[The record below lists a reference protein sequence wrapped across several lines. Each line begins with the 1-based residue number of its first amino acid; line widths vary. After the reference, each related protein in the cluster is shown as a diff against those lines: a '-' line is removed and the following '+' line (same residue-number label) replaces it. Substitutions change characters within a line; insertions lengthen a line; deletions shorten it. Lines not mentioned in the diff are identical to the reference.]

1 MTKHDDMPALIGSAG
16 SSGREG
22 YAHYMRLGG
31 TRNFNGWEVARR
43 RLSEA
48 PDSRVP
54 VPSTKALSV
63 PMGDYKGLT
72 MGYFDIE
79 TTFSNEPVVLY
90 AAVMDA
96 FGQLSQFP
104 CGPDWT
110 DDRELVRAYA
120 DALSKYDILLSWNG
134 ILFDIPVLNA
144 RLAYWQAQDGIG
156 PRRVDP
162 NMHID
167 LMYYA
172 TGRFNKL
179 GRKSLQNVSE
189 YFAVGSEKTPLRI
202 RTWNG
207 AMQGKPEDYAKIVE
221 HCDRDVQVL
230 RDVFPVLKQHIRNIH
245 RGG

>member
-1 MTKHDDMPALIGSAG
+1 MTKHDDRVALEASTGVAG
-16 SSGREG
+16 LEG
-22 YAHYMRLGG
+22 YRLYKQLGG
-31 TRNFNGWEVARR
+31 TRNYNGWEVARR
-43 RLSEA
+43 RLEA
-48 PDSRVP
+48 PALLHSL
-54 VPSTKALSV
+54 PSTEPLVV

-72 MGYFDIE
+72 MGFFDIE

-90 AAVMDA
+90 AAIMDS
-96 FGQLSQFP
+96 FGRLQQFP
-104 CGPDWT
+104 CGDDWT

-120 DALSKYDILLSWNG
+120 EALNSYDILVSWNG
-134 ILFDIPVLNA
+134 ILFDIAVLNS
-144 RLAYWQAQDGIG
+144 RLAYWQAQDGKG

-172 TGRFNKL
+172 TGRFNRL

-189 YFAVGSEKTPLRI
+189 YFEVGSEKTPLRI

>member
-1 MTKHDDMPALIGSAG
+1 MTKHDDRVALEASASVPG
-16 SSGREG
+16 LDGF
-22 YAHYMRLGG
+22 RLYQSHGG

-43 RLSEA
+43 RIGAATELT
-48 PDSRVP
+48 P
-54 VPSTKALSV
+54 VPTTEPLIV
-63 PMGDYKGLT
+63 PLGEYKGLT
-72 MGYFDIE
+72 MGFFDIE

-90 AAVMDA
+90 AAVMDS
-96 FGQLSQFP
+96 FGRLSQFAA
-104 CGPDWT
+104 GEDWT

-120 DALSKYDILLSWNG
+120 EALASYDILVSWNG

-144 RLAYWQAQDGIG
+144 RLAYWQAQDGKG

-189 YFAVGSEKTPLRI
+189 YFDVGSEKTPLRVRI
-202 RTWNG
+202 WNG
-207 AMQGKPEDYAKIVE
+207 AMAGKPEDYAKIVE

-230 RDVFPVLKQHIRNIH
+230 RDVFPVMKQHIRNIH

>member
-1 MTKHDDMPALIGSAG
+1 VTTGPTTESWA
-16 SSGREG
+16 E
-22 YAHYMRLGG
+22 LG
-31 TRNFNGWEVARR
+31 
-43 RLSEA
+43 
-48 PDSRVP
+48 
-54 VPSTKALSV
+54 
-63 PMGDYKGLT
+63 
-72 MGYFDIE
+72 
-79 TTFSNEPVVLY
+79 
-90 AAVMDA
+90 
-96 FGQLSQFP
+96 
-104 CGPDWT
+104 
-110 DDRELVRAYA
+110 
-120 DALSKYDILLSWNG
+120 KYDILLSWNG

-189 YFAVGSEKTPLRI
+189 YFEVGSEKTPLRV

>member
-1 MTKHDDMPALIGSAG
+1 MTKHDDSAALIGSANVG
-16 SSGREG
+16 GQEG
-22 YAHYMRLGG
+22 YALYRSLGG

-43 RLSEA
+43 RIDA
-48 PDSRVP
+48 PSSGVP
-54 VPSTKALSV
+54 VPTTEPLIV
-63 PMGDYKGLT
+63 PLGEYKGLT
-72 MGYFDIE
+72 MGFFDIE

-90 AAVMDA
+90 AAVMDS
-96 FGQLSQFP
+96 FGRLSQFAA
-104 CGPDWT
+104 GDDWT

-120 DALSKYDILLSWNG
+120 EALSAYDILVSWNG

-144 RLAYWQAQDGIG
+144 RLAYWQAQDGKG

-189 YFAVGSEKTPLRI
+189 YFDVGSEKTPLRVRI
-202 RTWNG
+202 WNG
-207 AMQGKPEDYAKIVE
+207 AMAGKPEDYAKIVE

-230 RDVFPVLKQHIRNIH
+230 RDVFPVMKQHIRNIH

>member
-1 MTKHDDMPALIGSAG
+1 MTKHDDRIALEASASIGG
-16 SSGREG
+16 VEG
-22 YAHYMRLGG
+22 YRYYKQLGG
-31 TRNFNGWEVARR
+31 TRNYNGWEVARR
-43 RLSEA
+43 RIDVA
-48 PDSRVP
+48 PSLTP
-54 VPSTKALSV
+54 VPTTEPMVV

-90 AAVMDA
+90 AAVMDS
-96 FGQLSQFP
+96 FGRLSQFS
-104 CGPDWT
+104 CGEDWT

-120 DALSKYDILLSWNG
+120 EALNSYDILVSWNG

-144 RLAYWQAQDGIG
+144 RLAYWQAQDGKG

-189 YFAVGSEKTPLRI
+189 YFEVQNEKTPLRI
-202 RTWNG
+202 RQWNG

-221 HCDRDVQVL
+221 HCDADVAVL

>member
-1 MTKHDDMPALIGSAG
+1 MSKHDDIAALVGSASG
-16 SSGREG
+16 SGKEG
-22 YAHYMRLGG
+22 YSHYVRLGG

-43 RLSEA
+43 RLAED
-48 PDSRVP
+48 PDDRVSIP
-54 VPSTKALSV
+54 TTKAMVV
-63 PMGDYKGLT
+63 PTGDYKGLT
-72 MGYFDIE
+72 MGFFDIE

-90 AAVMDA
+90 AAIMDS
-96 FGQLSQFP
+96 FGRLSQFP

-110 DDRELVRAYA
+110 DDRELVRAYV
-120 DALSKYDILLSWNG
+120 DALNEYDILLSWNG

-144 RLAYWQAQDGIG
+144 RLAFWGAQDGKG
-156 PRRVDP
+156 PRRVNP

-172 TGRFNKL
+172 TGRFNRL

>member
-1 MTKHDDMPALIGSAG
+1 MMKHDDYAALVGSASVG
-16 SSGREG
+16 GQEG
-22 YAHYMRLGG
+22 FRLYRQLGG
-31 TRNFNGWEVARR
+31 TRNYNGWEVARR
-43 RLSEA
+43 RVEA
-48 PDSRVP
+48 PVDGVP
-54 VPSTKALSV
+54 VPSTAPMIV
-63 PMGDYKGLT
+63 PMGEYKGLT

-90 AAVMDA
+90 AAVLDA
-96 FGQLSQFP
+96 FGRLQQFP

-120 DALSKYDILLSWNG
+120 EALSAFDILISWNG
-134 ILFDIPVLNA
+134 ILFDIPVLNS
-144 RLAYWQAQDGIG
+144 RLAFWQAQDGKG

-172 TGRFNKL
+172 TGRFNRL

-189 YFAVGSEKTPLRI
+189 YFEVGSEKTPLRI

-230 RDVFPVLKQHIRNIH
+230 RDVFPVLKQHVRNIH